1 MLTYNY
7 EARNSATGEKV
18 KAQVQADSEQAA
30 AKLIREQGLA
40 PISIKSEKSSK
51 PSWFNRVKTKD
62 RVLFSRQLS
71 TLINAGLPLVQ
82 SLRNVAEQT
91 TSKPLKAIIG
101 QVITDVEGG
110 SSFSNSLAKHPEA
123 FNRVYISLVAA
134 GETSG
139 TLDKGLERLADQ
151 QEKDA
156 DIISKVRGAMMYP
169 LIVLLVM
176 TAVVGF
182 MIVKVLPQVQGI
194 YKDLPGVSLPFV
206 TKLLLAISSF
216 VIHFWWLVIIILG
229 VLVFAGSRWIRTLGG
244 RRVIDRAK
252 MHAWPISGLF
262 MKMYMARFARTG
274 TTLVASGVPLIQML
288 QITGEAVDNVYIND
302 SIHGAIEKVKGGKA
316 LSESLKDD
324 PNFLE
329 LVPNMLQ
336 IGEQSGAL
344 ETMLA
349 KVADYYEK
357 EVDNEIK
364 NISTIIEPVMMII
377 MGIIA
382 LTIVAAIL
390 MPIYG
395 LVSQSGFNSAAGGTT
410 PHPTSVTK

>member
-18 KAQVQADSEQAA
+18 KAQVQAESEQAA

-40 PISIKSEKSSK
+40 PLSIKAEKSTRLGRFS
-51 PSWFNRVKTKD
+51 RVKTKD

-91 TSKPLKAIIG
+91 TSKPLKAIITH
-101 QVITDVEGG
+101 VITDVEGG
-110 SSFSNSLAKHPEA
+110 SSFSNALAKHPEA
-123 FNRVYISLVAA
+123 FNQVYISLVAA
-134 GETSG
+134 GEASG

-156 DIISKVRGAMMYP
+156 DIISKVRGAMIYP

-176 TAVVGF
+176 GGVVGF
-182 MIVKVLPQVQGI
+182 MIIKVLPQVQSI
-194 YKDLPGVSLPFV
+194 YAGLPGVSLPLV
-206 TKLLLAISSF
+206 TRVLLAISHF
-216 VIHFWWLVIIILG
+216 TVKFWWVVLILLG
-229 VLVFAGSRWIRTLGG
+229 VLAFFGTRWMRTFGG
-244 RRVIDRAK
+244 KTIVDK
-252 MHAWPISGLF
+252 MKMKAWPIGPLF

-288 QITGEAVDNVYIND
+288 QITGEAVNNVHISHSIN
-302 SIHGAIEKVKGGKA
+302 GAIEKVKGGKA
-316 LSESLKDD
+316 LSEALKGD
-324 PNFLE
+324 PNFLD

-364 NISTIIEPVMMII
+364 SISTIIEPVLMVI
-377 MGIIA
+377 MGIVA

-390 MPIYG
+390 LPIYG
-395 LVSQSGFNSAAGGTT
+395 LVNQSGFTSGAGQPPSSAKATT
-410 PHPTSVTK
+410 K